1 MIMYW
6 VWATVWAV
14 LGIVFARDV
23 FSLVTV
29 VMMVTMHVRWA
40 MQAMD
45 LEERGDHADQD
56 LK

>member
-1 MIMYW
+1 MYW

>member
-1 MIMYW
+1 MYSW
-6 VWATVWAV
+6 VWATLWAV

-23 FSLVTV
+23 FSLVTTT
-29 VMMVTMHVRWA
+29 MMVTMHVRWA

-45 LEERGDHADQD
+45 LEEERGDHADQD